1 MKAIHADPRE
11 IRKLFAEKFIIPDFQ
26 RPYSWEKEHCEK
38 LWDDFMNFFDSK
50 QNKEDKYFLG
60 NIVIHPYDGAFAVID
75 GQQRLTTL
83 LLLIKSLHQ
92 RAGTVHALEKC
103 LKIEDPLTSQLT
115 DELRV
120 QSHVFEN
127 DKLFL
132 YDIIFKD
139 GSKAPDDCKLKR
151 NFIHFNT
158 KLSEW
163 LSSVSHNTAKLNDL
177 ILTLLDN
184 VVMLPIHCGSED
196 DALTIFETINNRGMA
211 LTDADIFKA
220 KLHHAAGSKDKDVF
234 IEKWNAIENHEWL
247 FRIYMYILRAK
258 ENDTSR
264 EIALRSFFS
273 VKSRLQNNWQS
284 VMESL
289 HILHEINK
297 NWQSSDID
305 EIGKKILLTY
315 PNQYWHFPLNVFL
328 HKYGKYTTEE
338 GFYLPE
344 DKKSLY
350 SRLVKE
356 TVKYFFI
363 KGIVYNSVNAVRDT
377 VYKVCALIEKN
388 EDFISEYLN
397 NSKSDV
403 DEFKRR
409 VGTSQYGRYQRG
421 LVLIASLYNP
431 KQSESDYN
439 QILNSCHIEHILPK
453 KWNNYD
459 EWTNDTWQ
467 KALNTLGN
475 LVPLEWNLNISA
487 KNEFFARKKELYKNS
502 KVQDAIY
509 LTKFDTWHPKEYE
522 NRHKETTDRLL
533 SYFL

>member
-1 MKAIHADPRE
+1 
-11 IRKLFAEKFIIPDFQ
+11 
-26 RPYSWEKEHCEK
+26 
-38 LWDDFMNFFDSK
+38 
-50 QNKEDKYFLG
+50 
-60 NIVIHPYDGAFAVID
+60 
-75 GQQRLTTL
+75 
-83 LLLIKSLHQ
+83 
-92 RAGTVHALEKC
+92 
-103 LKIEDPLTSQLT
+103 
-115 DELRV
+115 
-120 QSHVFEN
+120 
-127 DKLFL
+127 
-132 YDIIFKD
+132 
-139 GSKAPDDCKLKR
+139 
-151 NFIHFNT
+151 
-158 KLSEW
+158 
-163 LSSVSHNTAKLNDL
+163 
-177 ILTLLDN
+177 
-184 VVMLPIHCGSED
+184 
-196 DALTIFETINNRGMA
+196 MA

-220 KLHHAAGSKDKDVF
+220 KLHHAAGKDKDIF
-234 IEKWNAIENHEWL
+234 IEKWNAVENHEWL
-247 FRIYMYILRAK
+247 FRIYMHILRAK

-264 EIALRSFFS
+264 EIGLRSFFS

-328 HKYGKYTTEE
+328 HKYGKYTAEE

-344 DKKSLY
+344 DKKILY
-350 SRLVKE
+350 SQLVKE

-397 NSKSDV
+397 NSKSDL

-421 LVLIASLYNP
+421 LVLIASLCNP
-431 KQSESDYN
+431 KQKLSDYN
-439 QILNSCHIEHILPK
+439 QILNSIHIEHILPK

-459 EWTNDTWQ
+459 KWTDNTWQ

-475 LVPLEWNLNISA
+475 LIPLEWNLNISA
-487 KNEFFARKKELYKNS
+487 KNEFFARKKESYKNS
-502 KVQDAIY
+502 KVQDAIE
-509 LTKFDTWHPKEYE
+509 LTKLDTWHPKDYE
-522 NRHKETTDRLL
+522 NRYKETTDRLL